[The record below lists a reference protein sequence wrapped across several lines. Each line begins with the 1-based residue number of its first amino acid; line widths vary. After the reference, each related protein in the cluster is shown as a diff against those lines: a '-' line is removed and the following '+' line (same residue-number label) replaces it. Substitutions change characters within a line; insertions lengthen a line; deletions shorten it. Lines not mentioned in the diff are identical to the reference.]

1 MEKVISGIQQIGIG
15 IPDVHKA
22 TDWYRRHF
30 GMDIKVFEDSAT
42 AELMT
47 PYTGGEAHD
56 RTAVLALNMKG
67 GGGFE
72 IWQYTSRTPQPADFD
87 LMMGDLGINVGKI
100 KSINVP
106 GTYDEMEAA
115 GLDILTP
122 LKKNPAGDYNFFV
135 KDLYGNIWQV
145 VKGLDFFKTKTPTS
159 TGGVVGAIIGSTDI
173 EKARKL
179 YSDVLGYDEVVYDKT
194 AAFDDFKGLPG
205 GEDRYRRVL
214 LRHSQPRQGGFSQ
227 MFGPTEIE
235 LIEVQEREPRK
246 LFKDRYW
253 GDLGFIHL
261 CFDVQGMDALKEEL
275 ESNGFPFTVDSA
287 NSFDMGEAA
296 GRFTYVEGPDGT
308 LIEFVETHKVPIIKK
323 IGWYIDMTKRDP
335 KKNLPNWMIS
345 ALRFSRMKD

>member
-22 TDWYRRHF
+22 TDWYRRYF

-47 PYTGGEAHD
+47 PYTGGQAHD

-115 GLDILTP
+115 GLNILTP
-122 LKKNPAGDYNFFV
+122 LEKNPAGDYNFFV
-135 KDLYGNIWQV
+135 KDLYANIWQV
-145 VKGLDFFKTKTPTS
+145 VKGLDFFKTKTPAS
-159 TGGVVGAIIGSTDI
+159 TGGVAGAIIGSTDI
-173 EKARKL
+173 EKSRKL
-179 YSDVLGYDEVVYDKT
+179 YSDVLGYNEVVYDRT
-194 AAFDDFKGLPG
+194 AAFGDFKGLPG
-205 GEDRYRRVL
+205 SEDRYRRVL

-235 LIEVQEREPRK
+235 LIEVQKREPRK

-296 GRFTYVEGPDGT
+296 GRFTYVEDPDGT
-308 LIEFVETHKVPIIKK
+308 LIEFVETHKVPIVKN
-323 IGWYIDMTKRDP
+323 IGWYIDMTRRDP

>member
-56 RTAVLALNMKG
+56 RTAILALNMKG

-72 IWQYTSRTPQPADFD
+72 IWQYTSREPQPADFD

-106 GTYDEMEAA
+106 GTYDEMESA

-122 LKKNPAGDYNFFV
+122 LEKNPAGDYTFFV

-145 VKGLDFFKTKTPTS
+145 VKGLDFFKKKTPAS

-205 GEDRYRRVL
+205 GENRYRRVL
-214 LRHSQPRQGGFSQ
+214 LRHSKPRQGGFSQ

-253 GDLGFIHL
+253 GDLGYIHL
-261 CFDVQGMDALKEEL
+261 CFDIQGMDVLKDEL
-275 ESNGFPFTVDSA
+275 EANGFPFTVDSA
-287 NSFDMGEAA
+287 NSFDMGKAA
-296 GRFTYVEGPDGT
+296 GRFTYVEDPDGT
-308 LIEFVETHKVPIIKK
+308 LIEFVETHKVPIMKK

-335 KKNLPNWMIS
+335 KKNLPSWMIS
-345 ALRFSRMKD
+345 ALRFSRMKG